1 MSYATKV
8 LLAILCFSTVG
19 WSQDKDPD
27 ALLAQALRYGD
38 LYNWSD
44 TEPLFADAERLYS
57 ERGDPRN
64 SLYARI
70 GRIRSTMEQL
80 SLPETSA
87 MLDGELQNNPLLKT
101 DKRLR
106 LFCLSVKGDIDGEL
120 DAKPARRDW
129 EEALAIARELGD
141 KKWENRASGEIGFAA
156 FLEGDV
162 AKAQQMVAGTLITAT
177 LSGDVGAQIR
187 YLAAIGGGLAL
198 TGLSDQALSYFDRA
212 ANVAAK
218 NPDTGYQF
226 LIYTGKLI
234 ALKALGRFDDAEKL
248 AAELLSEARARKKHV
263 KEAQVLIS
271 LSGVSIA
278 RKDYSGAAERLNAA
292 IALAKDGRFG
302 RLLADAQFEL
312 ASVYRATGDLQK
324 AEQTASEAISS
335 SQAGGEIYELPKRLQ
350 YLAQLQ
356 TSLGKYNEAD
366 AIYTRAADFVEAMVG
381 MAPKVATK
389 GALITAMGE
398 IFNEHFSLVAEHL
411 NNVSKAYETLERARG
426 RATTDGLR
434 AGSLTNADQDR
445 GIDRQVA
452 RLRLD
457 LLKTKSAAE
466 IRKIRDEI
474 FVAEQSR
481 WISPTTNNFIPDSRD
496 AEPLEEIQSSLD
508 ADEALLTYVLA
519 SPRSYCLIVTQKGS
533 RIVPLSGRDELE
545 KVALSYLNTIRS
557 KGAAVNI
564 GRQLF
569 DGLLKPLPDLAAKS
583 KLIIVRDGQLHLL
596 PFDALV
602 DEAGRY
608 IARTHSITYAPSIS
622 AWYLLKSKST
632 IPSNRTL
639 LALGGVP
646 YNEKMINA
654 LTRGYQ
660 PEALGN
666 LPGSTDEILSAATAL
681 GKENNDVLVG
691 SAATEGA
698 FKKARLDG
706 YQVIHLAVHG
716 LANQERP
723 DQAALIL
730 LSDPSAG
737 EDGILQATEVLQ
749 LRTNADLV
757 VLSACDTAIGRLQGA
772 EGIANLARAFLLSG
786 ARSVVATL
794 WQIDDTFS
802 LTMMTQFY
810 KHVASGKSVAESL
823 TLAKRDIISTF
834 GDAAV
839 PYYWAGY
846 TLEGV
851 GNNFIGSRRFA
862 NQGNVR

>member
-1 MSYATKV
+1 MWSTTKV
-8 LLAILCFSTVG
+8 LLVVLFSCSFAWG
-19 WSQDKDPD
+19 QDSDPD
-27 ALLAQALRYGD
+27 ALLTRALRYAD

-44 TEPLFADAERLYS
+44 AEELFAQAERLYS
-57 ERGDPRN
+57 QRGDARN
-64 SLYARI
+64 ALYARI
-70 GRIRSTMEQL
+70 GHIRSTMERL
-80 SLPETSA
+80 NLPETSA
-87 MLDGELQNNPLLKT
+87 MLEAELQNNSLLKA
-101 DKRLR
+101 DMKLR
-106 LFCLSVKGDIDGEL
+106 LFCLTVKGDIDGEL

-129 EEALAIARELGD
+129 EEALKIARELAD

-162 AKAQQMVAGTLITAT
+162 ARAQQMVAATLLTAT
-177 LSGDVGAQIR
+177 ASGDIGAQIR

-198 TGLSDQALSYFDRA
+198 TGLPDQALGYFDRA
-212 ANVAAK
+212 AKVAAQ
-218 NPDTGYQF
+218 NPDSGYQF
-226 LIYTGKLI
+226 LITTGKLT
-234 ALKALGRFDDAEKL
+234 ALKELGRFDEAEKL
-248 AAELLSEARARKKHV
+248 AEEILSEARLRQKRV
-263 KEAQVLIS
+263 KEALVLIS
-271 LSGVSIA
+271 ASGVATA
-278 RKDYSGAAERLNAA
+278 RKDYSTAIERLDAS
-292 IALAKDGRFG
+292 IALSKSGQFA

-312 ASVYRATGDLQK
+312 ASVFRAAGDLKK
-324 AEQTASEAISS
+324 AEEIASEAIAS

-350 YLAQLQ
+350 YLAQLEV
-356 TSLGKYNEAD
+356 SLGKYEEAD
-366 AIYTRAADFVEAMVG
+366 AIYARAADFVEAMIG
-381 MAPKVATK
+381 NAPKVVTK

-398 IFNEHFSLVAEHL
+398 IFNEHFALVAERL
-411 NNVSKAYETLERARG
+411 NDVPKAYEILERARG

-434 AGSLTNADQDR
+434 TGSSGNPEQDR

-457 LLKTKSAAE
+457 LLKTKSAPE
-466 IRKIRDEI
+466 IKRIRDEI

-481 WISPTTNNFIPDSRD
+481 WISTTANRFTSDSQP
-496 AEPLEEIQSSLD
+496 AEPLENIQSSLD
-508 ADEALLTYVLA
+508 QDEALLEYVLA
-519 SPRSYCLIVTQKGS
+519 SPQSYCLLVTQKEA
-533 RIVPLSGRDELE
+533 RIVPLPDRNEIE
-545 KVALSYLNTIRS
+545 KSVVSYLSTIRS
-557 KGAAVNI
+557 KRTALNV
-564 GRQLF
+564 GRHLF
-569 DGLLKPLPDLAAKS
+569 DSLVKPVREFAAKP

-608 IARTHSITYAPSIS
+608 VARTNFISYAPSAS
-622 AWYLLKSKST
+622 AWYLLKSRST
-632 IPSNRTL
+632 SPSDRTL

-646 YNEKMINA
+646 YNEKMITA
-654 LTRGYQ
+654 LTRGYE

-666 LPGSTDEILSAATAL
+666 LPGSADEIFSAASTL

-691 SAATEGA
+691 QAATEGA
-698 FKKARLDG
+698 FKKARLDA

-737 EDGILQATEVLQ
+737 EDGVLQATEVLQ
-749 LRTNADLV
+749 LRTNADLI

-772 EGIANLARAFLLSG
+772 EGISNLARAFLLSG

-802 LTMMTQFY
+802 STMMTQFY
-810 KHVASGKSVAESL
+810 KHVASGRSITESL
-823 TLAKRDIISTF
+823 TLAKRDMMSTF
-834 GDAAV
+834 GEVAV

-851 GNNFIGSRRFA
+851 GNNFIRSRFP
-862 NQGNVR
+862 NPGNIR